1 MAYTLSEHH
10 RPWVGRDEAEDA
22 DADLIAR
29 VRAGDS
35 EAYGILYERYVGL
48 ARARARTSTRCAADA
63 DEAVAEAFARTLS
76 ALRRGHGPV
85 DNFPAYLSTCVHHA
99 CLIRG
104 QRSKTEVVDPVEL
117 IRSAEIPEADDFT
130 GSIESGMVLAKAFSS
145 MPTRWQ
151 AVLWLTEVEDLSSR
165 EVSERFDLSPGALA
179 ALSYRARNALSEAY
193 LGAHLTAPTE
203 ECCSETVRHL
213 PAYVRETASAR
224 RRQRIESHV
233 AGCPACAE
241 ELALLQDVN
250 DGLRS

>member
-10 RPWVGRDEAEDA
+10 RPWAGHDEAEVA

-29 VRAGDS
+29 VRAGDND
-35 EAYGILYERYVGL
+35 AYGVLYERYVGL

-76 ALRRGHGPV
+76 ALRRGHGPE

-117 IRSAEIPEADDFT
+117 IRSAEVPEADDFT
-130 GSIESGMVLAKAFSS
+130 GFVESGMVLAKAFSS

-151 AVLWLTEVEDLSSR
+151 AVLWLTEVEDLSSKD
-165 EVSERFDLSPGALA
+165 VSERFDLSPGALA

-193 LGAHLTAPTE
+193 LGVHLTEPADE
-203 ECCSETVRHL
+203 RCSETIRNL

-224 RRQRIESHV
+224 RGRRIEAHV
-233 AGCPACAE
+233 AGCPACAA

-250 DGLRS
+250 DELRS